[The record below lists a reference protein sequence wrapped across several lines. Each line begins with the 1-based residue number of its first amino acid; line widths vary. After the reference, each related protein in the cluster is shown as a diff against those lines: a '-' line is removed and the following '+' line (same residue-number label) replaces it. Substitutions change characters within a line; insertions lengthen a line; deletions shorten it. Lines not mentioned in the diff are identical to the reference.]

1 VWSECEEAPTAIA
14 RLTASTELGGLLA
27 AVSTVWAHRLTA
39 NRFDGSSWV
48 RLAPAVFTAAC
59 VVMAVAP
66 AQTMF
71 GRPTRPA
78 ALGIQLPIR
87 MLLVLVVVAATFTT
101 MPGWAAVATWPLA
114 IALGGDAAVTAW
126 SIGWNPTPLAS
137 YRQYL
142 GSPVH
147 LGIVGCLLG
156 VLAIRGYDVGISMAL
171 PIYAT
176 FQVWVLVATLTA
188 AWLCMLHSAEQAEHM
203 RVAHNAASDEHR
215 RAAHW
220 LHDDIC
226 AELRFAMIRVQ
237 SRSVDLAGVESM
249 LDNLDHRLRLRQL
262 DELFESGSVRL
273 AEILQ
278 PYVRRAQ
285 AVATIC
291 EVPAFEEA
299 SLIVGSE
306 IGRLFSRAA
315 AVLTSNALNASAA
328 AISFAIEAGRGTIS
342 IAVTDDAGGFA
353 TKTLPPGRGLW
364 TLQQDPNVQS
374 VDVDDVPGGSR
385 VRVTI
390 SLSERTA
397 RDPALAR

>member
-1 VWSECEEAPTAIA
+1 MWSESEEAPTAVA
-14 RLTASTELGGLLA
+14 RLTASTELGGLVA
-27 AVSTVWAHRLTA
+27 AVSTVWSHRLTA
-39 NRFDGSSWV
+39 SGFDGSSWV
-48 RLAPAVFTAAC
+48 RLAPVVFTAAC

-66 AQTMF
+66 AQTMS

-101 MPGWAAVATWPLA
+101 MPRWAALATWPLA

-188 AWLCMLHSAEQAEHM
+188 AWLCMLHSAERAEHL
-203 RVAHNAASDEHR
+203 RVARSAASDEHR

-291 EVPAFEEA
+291 AVPAFEEA
-299 SLIVGSE
+299 SLIVSAE
-306 IGRLFSRAA
+306 TGRLFSRAA

-328 AISFAIEAGRGTIS
+328 TISFAIEAGRSTIS
-342 IAVTDDAGGFA
+342 ITVTDDAGGFSSKA
-353 TKTLPPGRGLW
+353 LPAGRGLW

-374 VDVDDVPGGSR
+374 VDVDDVAGGSR
-385 VRVTI
+385 VCVTI
-390 SLSERTA
+390 SLSERTT